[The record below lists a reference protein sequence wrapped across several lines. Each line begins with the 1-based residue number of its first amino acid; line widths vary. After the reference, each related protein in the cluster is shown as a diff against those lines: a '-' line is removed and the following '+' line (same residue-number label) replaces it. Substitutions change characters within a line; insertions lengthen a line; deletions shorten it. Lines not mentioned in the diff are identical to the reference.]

1 MKELFIKATGILV
14 GLAGAYLRT
23 VGALSICGVL

>member
-14 GLAGAYLRT
+14 GLVGIYLLT
-23 VGALSICGVL
+23 VGAMSICGVL